1 MRRQQRD
8 SVFCEQRR
16 ELQLDDSQRPSEASN
31 SLDLRHILYGP
42 TTNVSFPETNNS
54 ESGRLTVTD
63 GMRTAN
69 VVLPGDYS
77 SGTSARRA
85 EERRVRRHR
94 EPRLRRRAA

>member
-1 MRRQQRD
+1 
-8 SVFCEQRR
+8 
-16 ELQLDDSQRPSEASN
+16 
-31 SLDLRHILYGP
+31 
-42 TTNVSFPETNNS
+42 VSFLETNNS

-69 VVLPGDYS
+69 VVLLGDYS